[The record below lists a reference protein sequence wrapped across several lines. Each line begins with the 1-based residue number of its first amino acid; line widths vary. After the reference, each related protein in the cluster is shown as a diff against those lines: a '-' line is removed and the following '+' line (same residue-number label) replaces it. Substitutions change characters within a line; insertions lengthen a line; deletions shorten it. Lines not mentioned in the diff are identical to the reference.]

1 MSNVITNEDASTTGA
16 QSTLQGSMTS
26 AVTDALNSLSVTE
39 TNSTTANAIPKYT
52 TWIRVLED
60 IGDWNLTDAEELG
73 IPRLKLHT
81 GDILKVEERR
91 PQNDFWIGSNGKD
104 TGSFPID
111 PRLEPV
117 VYSKVI
123 SLHDK
128 TIDLG
133 EDEIPFRA
141 GQVMDVVA
149 VLSNWRVR
157 VSFDS
162 ISSNGKQRFQG
173 IVPLILM
180 DPIPPEGMTDN
191 PKPESDPD
199 AIDQFRRWKRV
210 PEFSVRVL
218 SDYKAQSEKEIDLVV
233 NDIVVVTKVWAEVYY
248 YGSKN
253 GHFGGFSASHVSK
266 DLSMSTRPPY
276 HRYYV
281 RVMWDYLSGTHNQM
295 NLVSNEIIEVMWI
308 NPSGWWEGRSR
319 DGKRRGLFPANYVR
333 RVVDA
338 RAAL

>member
-1 MSNVITNEDASTTGA
+1 
-16 QSTLQGSMTS
+16 
-26 AVTDALNSLSVTE
+26 
-39 TNSTTANAIPKYT
+39 
-52 TWIRVLED
+52 
-60 IGDWNLTDAEELG
+60 
-73 IPRLKLHT
+73 
-81 GDILKVEERR
+81 
-91 PQNDFWIGSNGKD
+91 
-104 TGSFPID
+104 
-111 PRLEPV
+111 
-117 VYSKVI
+117 
-123 SLHDK
+123 
-128 TIDLG
+128 
-133 EDEIPFRA
+133 
-141 GQVMDVVA
+141 MDVVA